1 MAQLVRAFYTV
12 PQQIS
17 WLGEDGAYKQKSWLG
32 TDLTSA
38 KNIRIK
44 RGTFTMLQPT
54 AKTAVANEIM
64 LAGGMSL
71 PEFMDITSSNVQ
83 GLTGLQNNVH
93 RLRARR
99 QISAWNDG
107 PPEDWQP
114 QPPQQDPETGEEI
127 PTPDPVIENIL
138 GSLPPDIEPEN
149 AALRTY
155 EFGKAIA
162 GTKFSSHPPEWQ
174 QGLLNA
180 YQLSRQAAGVLTIE
194 EQQQAAQAEE
204 QARQEEIQVQQQAAQ
219 TQQDTK
225 LQEAQIKSESEERKT
240 QIAANAK
247 AQETN
252 LKE

>member
-1 MAQLVRAFYTV
+1 
-12 PQQIS
+12 
-17 WLGEDGAYKQKSWLG
+17 
-32 TDLTSA
+32 
-38 KNIRIK
+38 
-44 RGTFTMLQPT
+44 MLQPT
-54 AKTAVANEIM
+54 QKTL
-64 LAGGMSL
+64 LASEQMQIGGMSVA
-71 PEFMDITSSNVQ
+71 EFQDITSANVQ
-83 GLTGLQNNVH
+83 GLTGLQNNIH

-107 PPEDWQP
+107 PPEGWAP
-114 QPPQQDPETGEEI
+114 PEPQQDPETGQEI
-127 PTPDPVIENIL
+127 PGQDPVMENIL

-155 EFGKAIA
+155 EFGKAISS
-162 GTKFSSHPPEWQ
+162 TKFSLHQPEWQ

-194 EQQQAAQAEE
+194 EQQQAAQAE
-204 QARQEEIQVQQQAAQ
+204 QEAQQQEIQAQQEAAQ

-225 LQEAQIKSESEERKT
+225 LQEAQIKAESEERKT

-247 AQETN
+247 SQETN